1 MSVGTGWRPDGPA
14 DGVVIG
20 EGVLLDTRPASVASR
35 LCGGIVDVV
44 ALLVG
49 AYVATRLLGGVEL
62 ALDAQT
68 GRILMIVVLVT
79 VVLVLPTTVETL
91 TRGRSLGKLVAGIR
105 VVRDD
110 GGPITFRQ
118 AFVRALTGV
127 LELWATLG
135 SVALLTSLVHPQG
148 KRVGDVLAGT
158 YAARVRGA
166 APVRRTTPMPPA
178 LAGWAAHADVARL
191 PDGLAL
197 AVRQF
202 LARADRLHPASRVQL
217 GTRLCAELGPFVSP
231 PPPAGTHPEAFLAA
245 VLAERRRRE
254 TDVELDRVRR
264 GEEEAR
270 LLRRLPHGVP
280 DPAA

>member
-1 MSVGTGWRPDGPA
+1 MSAATAWQQGGA

-35 LCGGIVDVV
+35 LLAALVDLA

-49 AYVATRLLGGVEL
+49 AFVVSYVLGRVEIPV
-62 ALDAQT
+62 DEHT
-68 GRILMIVVLVT
+68 GRILSVVSLVT

-91 TRGRSLGKLVAGIR
+91 SRGRSLGKLVAGLR

-110 GGPITFRQ
+110 GGPTTFRH

-127 LELWATLG
+127 VELWATLG
-135 SVALLTSLVHPQG
+135 SVALLCALVHPRG

-158 YAARVRGA
+158 YAARVRTA
-166 APVRRTTPMPPA
+166 APVRRPVEMPPP

-202 LARADRLHPASRVQL
+202 LARADRLHPASRVEL
-217 GTRLCAELGPFVSP
+217 GTRLSAELAGYVSP
-231 PPPAGTHPEAFLAA
+231 PPPPGTHPEAFLAA

-254 TDVELDRVRR
+254 TDVELRRVQR

>member
-1 MSVGTGWRPDGPA
+1 MGTGWRPDGPA

-35 LCGGIVDVV
+35 LCGGIVDVL

-49 AYVATRLLGGVEL
+49 AVVVAVVLGRLDVQ
-62 ALDAQT
+62 LDAQW
-68 GRILMIVVLVT
+68 GRVLGVVSLVT
-79 VVLVLPTTVETL
+79 VAVVLPATVETL
-91 TRGRSLGKLVAGIR
+91 SRGRSLGKLVAGVRI
-105 VVRDD
+105 VRDD

-135 SVALLTSLVHPQG
+135 SVALMCSVVHPRG
-148 KRVGDVLAGT
+148 KRIGDVLAGT

-166 APVRRTTPMPPA
+166 APVRRPTPMPPA

-202 LARADRLHPASRVQL
+202 LARADKLHPASRVEL
-217 GTRLCAELGPFVSP
+217 GTRLCAELGAFVSP
-231 PPPAGTHPEAFLAA
+231 PPPAGTPPEAFLAA

-254 TDVELDRVRR
+254 TDVELERVRR

>member
-1 MSVGTGWRPDGPA
+1 MATGWRADGPA

-35 LCGGIVDVV
+35 LLGGIVDVL

-49 AYVATRLLGGVEL
+49 AFVVALVLGEVDVP
-62 ALDAQT
+62 LDPQWA
-68 GRILMIVVLVT
+68 RILGIVALVT

-91 TRGRSLGKLVAGIR
+91 TRGRSLGKLVVGTR

-110 GGPITFRQ
+110 GGPVTFRQ

-127 LELWATLG
+127 VELWATLG
-135 SVALLTSLVHPQG
+135 SVALLCSVVHPRG
-148 KRVGDVLAGT
+148 KRIGDVLAGT

-166 APVRRTTPMPPA
+166 APVRHPAPMPPA

-202 LARADRLHPASRVQL
+202 LARADRLHPASRVEL
-217 GTRLCAELGPFVSP
+217 GTRLCAELRPFVSP

-254 TDVELDRVRR
+254 TDVELERVRR